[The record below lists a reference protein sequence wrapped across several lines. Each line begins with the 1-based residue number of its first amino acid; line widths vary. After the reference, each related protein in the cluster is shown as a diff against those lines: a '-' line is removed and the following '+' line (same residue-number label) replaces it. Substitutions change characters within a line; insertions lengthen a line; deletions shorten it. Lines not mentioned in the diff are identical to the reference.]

1 MTTSPL
7 RMPSGRAISLHEARS
22 LGVSRR
28 QWDKPSRTRL
38 TRTVR
43 RAQPLITLP
52 EMAAGFALAMPGPFA
67 FSHLTALVLHGLPLP
82 EAYVEGPPLHV
93 LRPSGHGRIER
104 HGCVGH
110 GGMERREIVTRCDVP
125 VTGLADTWVDLG
137 ELANPALTRDD
148 LTVVG
153 DAALLA
159 FELPLIT
166 APDGT
171 PEFDAQLAELAV
183 ADWERARGM
192 TMPSSY
198 DIGVAALAEAL
209 ARRNRPRGALL
220 LREALGMIRPRVRSP
235 METRTRLMFVAAGLP
250 EPETGGEVTVAGG
263 WRGEFDLVWREGKV
277 IAEYQGAPHGSL
289 RSRRSDRDKFRL
301 VKDEEWRVFEVYA
314 QDVYN
319 PAARADLIRR
329 IRAALE
335 S

>member
-52 EMAAGFALAMPGPFA
+52 EMAAAFALAMPRPFA
-67 FSHLTALVLHGLPLP
+67 FSHLTALVMHGVPLP
-82 EAYVEGPPLHV
+82 EAYAEGPPLHV
-93 LRPSGHGRIER
+93 LRPSGPGRIER

-110 GGMERREIVTRCDVP
+110 RGGRFGRGI
-125 VTGLADTWVDLG
+125 G
-137 ELANPALTRDD
+137 PAESPSWCP
-148 LTVVG
+148 
-153 DAALLA
+153 AA
-159 FELPLIT
+159 
-166 APDGT
+166 
-171 PEFDAQLAELAV
+171 
-183 ADWERARGM
+183 
-192 TMPSSY
+192 S
-198 DIGVAALAEAL
+198 
-209 ARRNRPRGALL
+209 RGAGHDPA
-220 LREALGMIRPRVRSP
+220 EGAVTDGD
-235 METRTRLMFVAAGLP
+235 RTRLMFVAAGLP